1 MESDC
6 DSPSTCNEFLCTDGD
21 DSQSE
26 SIISH
31 PMESNDAFHVDSM
44 TRFQTPTSA
53 PEVLSLLPAEAT
65 AKSDPEKVKWLLS
78 AIRRIRAQKQRPCV
92 ERISCMLR
100 SICRM
105 TQDEVEEQLELAVK
119 DGLIIRVSV
128 NGISSY
134 RDPKMVVSLKTHRL
148 KVSCQSD
155 LLKVVV
161 RTVRDLGAADGSTLS
176 DIHQF
181 IMTGYS
187 VDVAE
192 GCDVRELVSKWC
204 QTAVSCGRLVRNG
217 DRYQLA
223 ASPKMMGPS
232 KMMSGDKLRLK
243 NVQAL
248 EDKAFQNQVCT
259 EILFRFTV
267 HRFCS
272 NPAKMSMKV
281 ELFNTVSPILNML
294 NAS

>member
-21 DSQSE
+21 DSRPGSV
-26 SIISH
+26 ISH
-31 PMESNDAFHVDSM
+31 HMEEEEEDGNDAFHGDSKTM
-44 TRFQTPTSA
+44 RLQTPPSSSHQ
-53 PEVLSLLPAEAT
+53 EVLLPPEAT

-105 TQDEVEEQLELAVK
+105 AEDEVEQQLDLAVK

-128 NGISSY
+128 NGVSSY

-148 KVSCQSD
+148 KVGPQSD

-161 RTVRDLGAADGSTLS
+161 RTVRDLGAVEGSTLS
-176 DIHQF
+176 DILQF
-181 IMTGYS
+181 ITTGYS
-187 VDVAE
+187 VDVAD

-204 QTAVSCGRLVRNG
+204 QTAVSCGRLIVNG
-217 DRYQLA
+217 DRFQLA
-223 ASPKMMGPS
+223 ASPKMMGTG
-232 KMMSGDKLRLK
+232 KMMAAGDKLRFK
-243 NVQAL
+243 NILAL
-248 EDKAFQNQVCT
+248 EDKAFLNQVY
-259 EILFRFTV
+259 IHLV
-267 HRFCS
+267 
-272 NPAKMSMKV
+272 
-281 ELFNTVSPILNML
+281 
-294 NAS
+294 